1 VVSAAAGNCGAPVA
15 KGLDLDAMEPKD
27 TVKDLKR
34 QYKEAPK
41 EAGIFRITN
50 TANGKIYLGSSL
62 NLHGPLNKHRFVLSI
77 GSHINKALQADWKQF
92 GEAAFV
98 FEIVEKVKPSN
109 DPAFNVEDEL
119 ELLEQIWIEKERP
132 FSERGYNEGKTIR
145 EA

>member
-1 VVSAAAGNCGAPVA
+1 M
-15 KGLDLDAMEPKD
+15 DPKE
-27 TVKDLKR
+27 TVKELKR

-77 GSHINKALQADWKQF
+77 GSHINRAMQADWLKH

-98 FEIVEKVKPSN
+98 FEIVEKVSPSD
-109 DPAFNVEDEL
+109 DPGFKVEDEL
-119 ELLEQIWIEKERP
+119 ELLEQIWIERERP
-132 FSERGYNEGKTIR
+132 FSERGYNEGNKVR
-145 EA
+145 E

>member
-1 VVSAAAGNCGAPVA
+1 MAS
-15 KGLDLDAMEPKD
+15 KEDIKR
-27 TVKDLKR
+27 LKR
-34 QYKEAPK
+34 EYQEAPK
-41 EAGIFRITN
+41 EAGVFRITN

-119 ELLEQIWIEKERP
+119 DLLEQIWIEKEEP
-132 FSERGYNEGKTIR
+132 FGPCGYNEGKKVR
-145 EA
+145 E